1 MPSVSLFEVIVY
13 VKMETG
19 LFLKKSLFI
28 SKISNKLYNPVV
40 WVIKKSEPE
49 MHFYKFYDQQ
59 LLIWIVTAQK
69 ASIHTL
75 PVFFYKFF
83 ITRFGLIWKI
93 RCCRDIQTSNS
104 LNRGEDWSET
114 VWQRRK
120 EARDG
125 VHLYGCFS
133 WSLQQVHISGGLNCF
148 IHSSSNQLITLPGLS
163 LPPCSRE

>member
-1 MPSVSLFEVIVY
+1 MPSISLFEVIVY

-114 VWQRRK
+114 VWQRRGSGWC
-120 EARDG
+120 A
-125 VHLYGCFS
+125 
-133 WSLQQVHISGGLNCF
+133 SLWMLFLKPTAGSYFWGFELFHPL
-148 IHSSSNQLITLPGLS
+148 
-163 LPPCSRE
+163 